1 MIDFSILC
9 EQLIKAQG
17 AKDDAL
23 IDDITNQIRDA
34 LNQLK
39 VEKETPEKSN
49 ALWEILDRAAGQ
61 SLGPNQW
68 IIILSTLQE
77 ELDIERVFAPEMDL
91 DDVKQWLQDEVL
103 VAAFAAVQ

>member
-9 EQLIKAQG
+9 EQLIRAQD
-17 AKDDAL
+17 AEDDTLVTA
-23 IDDITNQIRDA
+23 ITNQIRDA
-34 LNQLK
+34 LKQLK
-39 VEKETPEKSN
+39 VEKEPAEKSN
-49 ALWEILDRAAGQ
+49 ALWEILDSAAGQ

-77 ELDIERVFAPEMDL
+77 ELDIERVFSPEMNL

>member
-9 EQLIKAQG
+9 EQLIKAQD
-17 AKDDAL
+17 AKDDTLATS
-23 IDDITNQIRDA
+23 ITDQIRDA

-39 VEKETPEKSN
+39 VEKETTEKTN

-68 IIILSTLQE
+68 IIILSTLQD
-77 ELDIERVFAPEMDL
+77 ELDTERIFAPEMTL